1 MAKTQPG
8 SARLAATAAK
18 GQRRDGATELAKPGR
33 IPERGRQDLKVRAKE
48 LLYYNHMRRRDGDV
62 FTLLRESDFNGD
74 VMEYVDG
81 RTPDRVTGAQAAL
94 DQVTLQEAARKR
106 NKSADVIGATED
118 DE

>member
-1 MAKTQPG
+1 MAKTQAG
-8 SARLAATAAK
+8 SARLAPTSAK
-18 GQRRDGATELAKPGR
+18 GQRESHGREARTPGK
-33 IPERGRQDLKVRAKE
+33 IPVAGRPNLKVRAKE

-62 FTLLRESDFNGD
+62 FTLVAEADFNPD

-94 DQVTLQEAARKR
+94 DEVNQQEAARKR
-106 NKSADVIGATED
+106 NKTADVIGADD